1 MIQEMDLFAFLT
13 ICLLPLAFTLDA
25 ILGDPRFLPHPIRWM
40 GSAIIFLEPRFRK
53 LPISLLLSGALFSIG
68 LIAAAWTAT
77 AILAWAA
84 GAIHP
89 VLGASLEIILV
100 YYCISARSLEDAAMD
115 VHKSLAAGRLTEAR
129 QKVGMI
135 VGRDTDELS
144 GKGVTKA
151 AVETVA
157 ENLVDGVVSPLFF
170 AAIGGAPLAMAYK
183 MVNTLDSMIGY
194 KDDRYL
200 LFGRFAARMD
210 DVANFIPARLSVPII
225 SLAAHILC
233 GNGRRAFE
241 TARVEGGNHTSPNA
255 GRSEAAFAGALGV
268 KLIGPA
274 LYRGRRVDKPY
285 IGAQFEEVREGDVKK
300 ACDLM
305 LLSSLLWVGLAWGM
319 GAGLGVI

>member
-1 MIQEMDLFAFLT
+1 MDLFAFLPF
-13 ICLLPLAFTLDA
+13 CLLPLAFILDA

-40 GSAIIFLEPRFRK
+40 GSAIIILEPRFRK
-53 LPISLLLSGALFSIG
+53 LPVSLLISGALFSIG
-68 LIAAAWTAT
+68 LVGAAWAST

-84 GAIHP
+84 GAVHP
-89 VLGASLEIILV
+89 VLGAVLEIIFV
-100 YYCISARSLEDAAMD
+100 YYCISARSLEEAAMD
-115 VHKSLAAGRLTEAR
+115 VHKSIAAGRLSEAR
-129 QKVGMI
+129 KKVGMI

-170 AAIGGAPLAMAYK
+170 GAIGGAPLAMAYK

-200 LFGRFAARMD
+200 HFGRFAARMD
-210 DVANFIPARLSVPII
+210 DLANFIPARLSVPII
-225 SLAAHILC
+225 SLAAHILSRS
-233 GNGRRAFE
+233 GRRALD
-241 TARVEGGNHTSPNA
+241 TARAEGGNHTSPNA

-274 LYRGRRVDKPY
+274 LYRGRLVDKPY
-285 IGAQFEEVREGDVKK
+285 IGAKFGEVREGDIKK

-305 LLSSLLWVGLAWGM
+305 LLSSLIWVVMAWGVR
-319 GAGLGVI
+319 AI